1 MAETTAFDTL
11 TTARKLKDAGI
22 EDAQAEAITEAVRDA
37 VTGSLATK
45 VDIAELKADHSRLEG
60 KIDGLEGK
68 IDGLT
73 GYNKF
78 LMVFSGAVLL
88 AVIGNMFV

>member
-1 MAETTAFDTL
+1 MAGTATFDTL
-11 TTARKLKDAGI
+11 ATARKLKDAGI
-22 EDAQAEAITEAVRDA
+22 EGAQAEAITEAVRDA

-45 VDIAELKADHSRLEG
+45 VDIAELKADHGR
-60 KIDGLEGK
+60 LEGK

-78 LMVFSGAVLL
+78 LMAFSVIVLA